1 MDLMTTAQLL
11 GNLGEFLGSI
21 AVVATLIYLAIQIRH
36 SSRQTETQIEQYQY
50 QQWSNSLQ
58 IPAASSQVSDLCV
71 RGQQSRTDLSES
83 ERFQFDMFTTL
94 AINAVE
100 HAYRNDSDAH
110 NSPDAETWM
119 AVVRLWIDN
128 PGGME
133 YWKDQRE
140 LFYPDFANW
149 IDTRLSQVPGER

>member
-1 MDLMTTAQLL
+1 MDWNAI
-11 GNLGEFLGSI
+11 GAVGEMVGAI
-21 AVVATLIYLAIQIRH
+21 AVVATLVYLAIQIRH
-36 SSRQTETQIEQYQY
+36 SSRQTETQIEQNQY

-71 RGQQSRTDLSES
+71 RGQHSRADLTES

-100 HAYRNDSDAH
+100 HAYRNASDAH
-110 NSPDAETWM
+110 HSPEAETWM
-119 AVVRLWIDN
+119 AVVKLWIDN
-128 PGGME
+128 PGGVE

-149 IDTRLSQVPGER
+149 IDTRLLKVTDEQ